1 MSCESVQFTFCSICS
16 KKNEIYCQLNTVFAL
31 NNVKL
36 LAKGFSLKKDVSL
49 LVKCRDTTKA
59 NPSFSNFTMEKKQT
73 NLEYICDIKAATW
86 QQFYC

>member
-1 MSCESVQFTFCSICS
+1 MNQFSSLSVLFAP

-36 LAKGFSLKKDVSL
+36 LAKGFTLKKDVSL

-59 NPSFSNFTMEKKQT
+59 NPSFSNFTMKKNKLGT
-73 NLEYICDIKAATW
+73 YL
-86 QQFYC
+86 